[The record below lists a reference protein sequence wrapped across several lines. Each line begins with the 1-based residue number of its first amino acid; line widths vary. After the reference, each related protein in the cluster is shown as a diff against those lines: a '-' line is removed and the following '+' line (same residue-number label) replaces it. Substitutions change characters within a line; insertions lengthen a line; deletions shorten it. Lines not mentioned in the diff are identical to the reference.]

1 MFRKFQVS
9 NRLAIRTD
17 TFRKLTLGAAEKCT
31 EGVISEM
38 TTTSMGIGKN
48 ATIIKKLA
56 YDISAVAENCKS
68 QQKKISF
75 CRQSRLRL
83 IWKSEFLL
91 QAANG
96 QNSRKEMLGYQH
108 DSKAFLFSLV
118 NKLGWAPVKLPQKGK
133 YSSRK
138 ISIQNLRSLGPSFGE
153 HDMQLSSRASKNRN
167 SVSDLGNTY
176 SPPSGYKYQT
186 TFAQQFLAGLLIS
199 VQMKQKRFMK

>member
-1 MFRKFQVS
+1 
-9 NRLAIRTD
+9 
-17 TFRKLTLGAAEKCT
+17 
-31 EGVISEM
+31 
-38 TTTSMGIGKN
+38 MGIRKN

-68 QQKKISF
+68 QQKKIFF

-96 QNSRKEMLGYQH
+96 QNPRKETLGYQH

-118 NKLGWAPVKLPQKGK
+118 NKPGWAPVKLPQKGK

-138 ISIQNLRSLGPSFGE
+138 NSIQNLKSLGPSFGE
-153 HDMQLSSRASKNRN
+153 HDMQLSSLASKNRN
-167 SVSDLGNTY
+167 SVCSAT
-176 SPPSGYKYQT
+176 
-186 TFAQQFLAGLLIS
+186 LATRTAHQVGTNIKPHLRSNSLQDYLFQS
-199 VQMKQKRFMK
+199 K

>member
-1 MFRKFQVS
+1 
-9 NRLAIRTD
+9 
-17 TFRKLTLGAAEKCT
+17 
-31 EGVISEM
+31 
-38 TTTSMGIGKN
+38 MGIRKN

-68 QQKKISF
+68 QQKKIF
-75 CRQSRLRL
+75 FRRQSRLRL

-96 QNSRKEMLGYQH
+96 QNPRKETLGYQH

-118 NKLGWAPVKLPQKGK
+118 NKPGWAPVKLPQKGK

-138 ISIQNLRSLGPSFGE
+138 NSIQNLKSLGPSFGE
-153 HDMQLSSRASKNRN
+153 HDMHPSSLASKNRN

-176 SPPSGYKYQT
+176 CPPSGYKYQT

-199 VQMKQKRFMK
+199 VQMKQKRVMK

>member
-1 MFRKFQVS
+1 
-9 NRLAIRTD
+9 
-17 TFRKLTLGAAEKCT
+17 
-31 EGVISEM
+31 
-38 TTTSMGIGKN
+38 MGIRKN
-48 ATIIKKLA
+48 AKIIKKLA
-56 YDISAVAENCKS
+56 DENSAVAEKGKS

-96 QNSRKEMLGYQH
+96 QNSRKEKPGYQH

-118 NKLGWAPVKLPQKGK
+118 NKPGWAPVKLPQKGK
-133 YSSRK
+133 NSSRN
-138 ISIQNLRSLGPSFGE
+138 SVQNLKSLGPSFGE
-153 HDMQLSSRASKNRN
+153 HDMQLSTLASKNRN

>member
-1 MFRKFQVS
+1 MTSPPWLKIEKVSRRKYF
-9 NRLAIRTD
+9 
-17 TFRKLTLGAAEKCT
+17 
-31 EGVISEM
+31 
-38 TTTSMGIGKN
+38 
-48 ATIIKKLA
+48 
-56 YDISAVAENCKS
+56 
-68 QQKKISF
+68 F

-96 QNSRKEMLGYQH
+96 QNPRKETLGYQH

-118 NKLGWAPVKLPQKGK
+118 NKPGWAPVKLPQKGK

-138 ISIQNLRSLGPSFGE
+138 NSVQNLKSLGPSFGE
-153 HDMQLSSRASKNRN
+153 HDIHPSSLASKNRN

-176 SPPSGYKYQT
+176 CPPSGYKYQT

-199 VQMKQKRFMK
+199 VQMKQKRVMK